1 MVTKEEIRSIFEELF
16 AASFKKHEESMIK
29 YLSGSTQLLKQ
40 ELVKINKT
48 LHEMENGVKNNK
60 NNIEDLRQSLE
71 FTQDLLDGKHKEQ
84 QKEMEE
90 KIQTLTEHIEGK
102 YKEHENAVKGLKEQ
116 ARRFEDRNR

>member
-1 MVTKEEIRSIFEELF
+1 MATKEEIRSIFEELF

-40 ELVKINKT
+40 ELKQELVKINKT
-48 LHEMENGVKNNK
+48 LDEMENGVKNNK

-102 YKEHENAVKGLKEQ
+102 YKEHENAVRVALTLPH
-116 ARRFEDRNR
+116 